1 MLPANRKR
9 GTAQFT
15 HTPNRTNWKLSLWK
29 VIRHTILHRPQAGL
43 LPWCL
48 RLFSC
53 LCALVTCVLFAGSF
67 LPLSLFL
74 SSLSLWFPLFFLVY
88 FFCIF
93 PLCFV
98 ITGLVVITEA
108 LPFFFPKAPQR
119 AEAVSVA
126 FSPLTFSKVGW
137 GEAREGYH
145 WQSVH
150 SSSKSCMYNHSPPLQ
165 RELTFQTGS
174 HRIPFSMK
182 SISVC
187 IPDNLFMFSIVDMK
201 DFQVD
206 LQLMLGMKASH
217 IVKLQTPFCNAFY
230 FQITRQKDA
239 HM

>member
-88 FFCIF
+88 FFFCIF

-108 LPFFFPKAPQR
+108 LPFFFFSKSTTKGWSSFCSIFPPNVFKSWVRWSQGR
-119 AEAVSVA
+119 VSLAVSSQFFQVLYVQ
-126 FSPLTFSKVGW
+126 PLTT
-137 GEAREGYH
+137 
-145 WQSVH
+145 
-150 SSSKSCMYNHSPPLQ
+150 PPK
-165 RELTFQTGS
+165 R
-174 HRIPFSMK
+174 
-182 SISVC
+182 
-187 IPDNLFMFSIVDMK
+187 
-201 DFQVD
+201 
-206 LQLMLGMKASH
+206 
-217 IVKLQTPFCNAFY
+217 
-230 FQITRQKDA
+230 A
-239 HM
+239 HLPNW